1 MGAIMGMCM
10 KELSV
15 TAILK
20 RRRGRIW
27 FHCIGLA
34 MVYPRIITI
43 RLTPMSIPIYSES
56 QLGTMKVSNAMFM
69 RKDMVHEDDYWRCKL
84 VIWLA
89 LLFVFCIVKCVISI
103 DYTFIFCVL
112 LEYHSCNYICN
123 LFI

>member
-69 RKDMVHEDDYWRCKL
+69 RKDMVHEDDYWRLRQRSCCNM
-84 VIWLA
+84 A
-89 LLFVFCIVKCVISI
+89 CFVVVCFLHC
-103 DYTFIFCVL
+103 
-112 LEYHSCNYICN
+112 
-123 LFI
+123 

>member
-1 MGAIMGMCM
+1 MG
-10 KELSV
+10 

-84 VIWLA
+84 VMWLA
-89 LLFVFCIVKCVISI
+89 LLFVFCIGKCVISI
-103 DYTFIFCVL
+103 NYTFIFCVFV
-112 LEYHSCNYICN
+112 C
-123 LFI
+123 FIWFMQ